1 MKIDHAKVVVR
12 YKDGR
17 VVKGTTLNFDVRKP
31 GFLLR
36 PLGADEDTELVPIRL
51 CDLKAIFFNTS
62 LKRRESES
70 HTRLLLDVSAAI
82 MEKNGVAPDP
92 APVATETQP
101 AWPTNEP
108 PAAEATVGP
117 PWTPPPFDLYNQTNG
132 GFFLVPADPRSNNER
147 VYVLRNTV
155 VGVERM

>member
-51 CDLKAIFFNTS
+51 CDLKAIFFVRDFAGDPEYSERKEFDRPLTGRRMAVKFVDGERLVCVS
-62 LKRRESES
+62 LTNDE
-70 HTRLLLDVSAAI
+70 TRD
-82 MEKNGVAPDP
+82 
-92 APVATETQP
+92 
-101 AWPTNEP
+101 
-108 PAAEATVGP
+108 
-117 PWTPPPFDLYNQTNG
+117 